1 MDTGIGY
8 FPTHDAPGPGE
19 VARLVEEHGH
29 AAIYFAEHTH
39 IPASRETPY
48 AGGGELPRRYA
59 HTYDLFVALT
69 AAAAAT
75 SHLRVGSGI
84 CLVVERDPITTAKE
98 VASVD
103 HLSGGRLEFGVGAG
117 WNREEMR
124 NHGTDPTKRMAIL
137 RERVEAMK
145 AIWTQD
151 EASYSGEHVSF
162 EGIWS
167 YPKPAQRPHPPIL
180 VGGDGPTVEERVLAF
195 GDGWFPNYRGDA
207 DILRRARELLGRAD
221 RAIEVHMLGVPADAK
236 EIERVYESGARRAVR
251 WLPSGS
257 RSVVERE
264 IERWETAIAEF
275 SGNA

>member
-8 FPTHDAPGPGE
+8 FATHDAAGPGE

-48 AGGGELPRRYA
+48 TGGGELPRKYA
-59 HTYDLFVALT
+59 HTYDLFVTMT

-98 VASVD
+98 VASID

-117 WNREEMR
+117 WNREEMQ
-124 NHGTDPTKRMAIL
+124 NHGTDPRKRMAVM

-145 AIWTQD
+145 AIWTEG
-151 EASYSGEHVSF
+151 EASYSGEHVNF
-162 EGIWS
+162 ERIWCE
-167 YPKPAQRPHPPIL
+167 PKPAQRPHPPIL
-180 VGGDGPTVEERVLAF
+180 VGGSGPTVLDRVLAF
-195 GDGWFPNYRGDA
+195 GDSWFPNYGDLDGGRVEELRSRA
-207 DILRRARELLGRAD
+207 ERNIGVDVIGMPPKAEAIERCAELGVRRAS
-221 RAIEVHMLGVPADAK
+221 P
-236 EIERVYESGARRAVR
+236 
-251 WLPSGS
+251 WLPTGG
-257 RSVVERE
+257 RSTVERNLE
-264 IERWETAIAEF
+264 KWEAAIAEF
-275 SGNA
+275 TGT